1 MKDFLK
7 MTGAVILGFIVVNT
21 IFLVF
26 SFMMLGALASLG
38 TPTVQMPHKA
48 VLVIDLSK
56 VSIREQSGEP
66 DALQILQGTSRRQLG
81 LYDAVRAI
89 NTAATDPAVDFIY
102 LRPDNPD
109 CSLSSLEELRVALKN
124 FRNYGKPVVT
134 LTDMPGNGSYYLA
147 SASDKIYMYDYAGS
161 MNLLTGVSTQM
172 TFLKDILDKLGV
184 NVQLIRHGKYKAA
197 GETYIK
203 NSISPEN
210 RYQTEAM
217 VKSLWSAI
225 TDKVAEDRGISS
237 DEFNSL
243 IDNLSLQT
251 PEDFIRYG
259 LVDELV
265 DKEEMKEKL
274 AMLSGLDNY
283 KKVKG
288 ISLEDYASIK
298 VLPNLR
304 AKNKIAIIYAEGNI
318 IDGYEQEQV
327 AGDRFASIIAKVR
340 EDSDIKAVVLRVNS
354 PGGSVSGSDK
364 IKKELDL
371 LKKEK
376 PLVASYGS
384 YAASGGYWIS
394 NNCDYI
400 FTNATTLTGSIGVFS
415 LIPDFSKTMKDI
427 AHVNITSISSNKH
440 GDMYSGMRPLSAS
453 ELQYMQASVE
463 DIYDRFTGNVAESR
477 GMTKAG
483 VDSIAQGRVWT
494 GKDALSIG
502 LVDNIGTLE
511 DAVNY
516 AIDAASETVAG
527 NFQVVAYPKPLS
539 TMEKLMGTLGGN
551 EASVLAGTPFEY
563 IEQAFKNWK
572 SNMNGKVYARM
583 PYEYE
588 IK

>member
-7 MTGAVILGFIVVNT
+7 MTGATILGFIIVNT
-21 IFLVF
+21 IFFVF
-26 SFMMLGALASLG
+26 SMMIFGLLASLG
-38 TPTVQMPHKA
+38 TPTVQMPDKA
-48 VLVIDLSK
+48 VLVMDLSK
-56 VSIREQSGEP
+56 VTISEQSSEP
-66 DALQILQGTSRRQLG
+66 DALQMLQGNNRRQLG
-81 LYDAVRAI
+81 IYDAVQAI
-89 NTAATDPAVDFIY
+89 NTAANDPAVDFIY

-109 CSLSSLEELRVALKN
+109 CSISALEEIRTALKN
-124 FRNYGKPVVT
+124 FRNHGKAVVA

-147 SASDKIYMYDYAGS
+147 SAADKIYMYDYAGS
-161 MNLLTGVSTQM
+161 MNLLTGLNVQM

-184 NVQLIRHGKYKAA
+184 NVQLIRHGKYKSA

-210 RYQTEAM
+210 RHQTEVM
-217 VKSLWSAI
+217 VKSLWRAV
-225 TDKVAEDRGISS
+225 TDKIAEDRGISAE
-237 DEFNSL
+237 EFNSL
-243 IDNLSLQT
+243 IDNLKLQT
-251 PEDFIRYG
+251 PEDFLKYS
-259 LVDELV
+259 LVDELL
-265 DKEEMKEKL
+265 DKEGMKEKL
-274 AMLSGLDNY
+274 AILSGVEKY
-283 KKVKG
+283 KDVKC
-288 ISLEDYASIK
+288 ISLENYAS
-298 VLPNLR
+298 VRLLPK
-304 AKNKIAIIYAEGNI
+304 AKKNKIAIIYADGNI
-318 IDGYEQEQV
+318 LDGYGEEQV

-354 PGGSVSGSDK
+354 PGGSVTGSDK

-371 LKKEK
+371 LKEVK

-400 FTNATTLTGSIGVFS
+400 FSNATTLTGSIGVFS
-415 LIPDFSKTMKDI
+415 IIPDFSKTINEI

-440 GDMYSGMRPLSAS
+440 GDMYSGMRPLGNS

-463 DIYDRFTGNVAESR
+463 DIYDRFTGIVAEGR
-477 GMTKAG
+477 NMTKAG

-494 GKDALSIG
+494 GQDALAIG

-516 AIDAASETVAG
+516 AINAAGETVTG
-527 NFQVVAYPKPLS
+527 DFQVVAYPKPL
-539 TMEKLMGTLGGN
+539 GTLDRLMSSLGGGN
-551 EASVLAGTPFEY
+551 ASILTDTPFEY
-563 IEQAFKNWK
+563 IEKAFRSLKTNT
-572 SNMNGKVYARM
+572 NGKVYARM